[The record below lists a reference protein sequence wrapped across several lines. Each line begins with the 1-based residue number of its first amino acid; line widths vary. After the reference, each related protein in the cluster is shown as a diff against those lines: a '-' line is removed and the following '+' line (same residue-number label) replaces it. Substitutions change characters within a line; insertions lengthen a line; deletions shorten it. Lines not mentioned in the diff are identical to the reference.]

1 MYVMPLSLA
10 QDLNNLFNGFL
21 QRILEL
27 LPLSPFQSYIDQ
39 IADIPWLGI
48 LNWFVPVSEILGV
61 MAVWLVSVALF
72 YAYSVVMRWVKLIG
86 D

>member
-1 MYVMPLSLA
+1 MYLSLA
-10 QDLNNLFNGFL
+10 EDLNNLFNGFL

-27 LPLSPFQSYIDQ
+27 LPLSPFQPYLDDM
-39 IADIPWLGI
+39 AAIPYLGI
-48 LNWFVPVSEILGV
+48 LNWFLPVSEILVV
-61 MAVWLVSVALF
+61 MSAWLVSVALF